1 MTEMENPA
9 PQALPLINMQMSRTE
24 QAMVINRLLVI
35 QQLSLTLQTQL
46 DQERLLRIM
55 LSGITAG
62 EALGF
67 NRALVFLLD
76 ETREYLE
83 GTLGVGPINEEECR
97 HVWRTIADRG
107 LTLSD
112 FIDEFDQLN
121 RYQTAELNIQTH
133 SIRWKIHEQDDIFT
147 RSLDE
152 KAWFHVTPDEH
163 LEQVP
168 PPVAE
173 LLEVQDMVITPLVV
187 TGNVLGLV
195 VADNK
200 FSGRPITQENIQLL
214 SIVANQTAA
223 ALAHIRLIN
232 ELERFQDHLAEK
244 VRETVAEKE
253 RAQEE
258 MVRRA
263 KLATVGEIAVTV
275 AHEIR
280 NPLTSVR
287 GFAQRLL
294 RRYGDP
300 ETVHT
305 YAGIIIEEVDR
316 LNSVL
321 GDVLDFARNV
331 DARIKPVNMN
341 DLVRR
346 TITLL
351 EERFGKANILCETEL
366 SPEVPTCYYDET
378 QLSQVLINL
387 MKNGA
392 QAMKEGGVILIR
404 TAISGDKILL
414 EVTDTGQGIEEK
426 NLRRIFEPFFTTKTK
441 GTGLGL
447 SLAKRVVEEHGGVIR
462 VQSEVG
468 KGTTFRIIL
477 PMRLEAPRMA
487 EVITSLDKARPLI
500 DPADPFH
507 TTGGRAIVE

>member
-1 MTEMENPA
+1 MENPA

-133 SIRWKIHEQDDIFT
+133 SIRWKIREQDDIFT

-152 KAWFHVTPDEH
+152 KAWFHVTPDQH

-487 EVITSLDKARPLI
+487 EVITSLDKARP
-500 DPADPFH
+500 
-507 TTGGRAIVE
+507 

>member
-1 MTEMENPA
+1 MTKLENPA
-9 PQALPLINMQMSRTE
+9 PQSLPLINTQMSRTE

-35 QQLSLTLQTQL
+35 HQLSLTLQTQL

-55 LSGITAG
+55 LSAITAG

-76 ETREYLE
+76 ETKEYLD
-83 GTLGVGPINEEECR
+83 GALGVGPINEEECR
-97 HVWRTIADRG
+97 HVWRTITEKG

-121 RYQTAELNIQTH
+121 RYQTAGLNLQTH
-133 SIRWKIHEQDDIFT
+133 SIRWKIREQDDIFT
-147 RSLDE
+147 RTLSE
-152 KAWFHVTPDEH
+152 KVCFHVTPENLMD
-163 LEQVP
+163 QVP

-173 LLEVQDMVITPLVV
+173 LLEVQEMVIAPLVV

-200 FSGRPITQENIQLL
+200 FSGRSITQENIQLL
-214 SIVANQTAA
+214 SIIANQTAA

-244 VRETVAEKE
+244 VREAVAERE

-258 MVRRA
+258 MIRRA
-263 KLATVGEIAVTV
+263 KLATVGEMAVTV

-280 NPLTSVR
+280 NPLTAVR

-300 ETVHT
+300 ETVHS

-321 GDVLDFARNV
+321 GDVLDFAKNV
-331 DARIKPVNMN
+331 DARIKSVNMN

-366 SPEVPTCYYDET
+366 SPDIPTCYYDET

-392 QAMKEGGVILIR
+392 QAMKEGGVILVR

-414 EVTDTGQGIEEK
+414 EVTDTGHGIDEK

-447 SLAKRVVEEHGGVIR
+447 SLAKRVVEEHGGTIR

-500 DPADPFH
+500 DPTDPFN
-507 TTGGRAIVE
+507 TAGGRAIVE

>member
-133 SIRWKIHEQDDIFT
+133 SIRWKIREQDDIFT

>member
-152 KAWFHVTPDEH
+152 KAWFHVTPDQH

>member
-133 SIRWKIHEQDDIFT
+133 SIRWKIREQDDIFT

-152 KAWFHVTPDEH
+152 KAWFHVTPDQH

>member
-1 MTEMENPA
+1 M
-9 PQALPLINMQMSRTE
+9 
-24 QAMVINRLLVI
+24 
-35 QQLSLTLQTQL
+35 
-46 DQERLLRIM
+46 
-55 LSGITAG
+55 
-62 EALGF
+62 
-67 NRALVFLLD
+67 
-76 ETREYLE
+76 
-83 GTLGVGPINEEECR
+83 
-97 HVWRTIADRG
+97 
-107 LTLSD
+107 
-112 FIDEFDQLN
+112 
-121 RYQTAELNIQTH
+121 
-133 SIRWKIHEQDDIFT
+133 
-147 RSLDE
+147 
-152 KAWFHVTPDEH
+152 
-163 LEQVP
+163 
-168 PPVAE
+168 
-173 LLEVQDMVITPLVV
+173 
-187 TGNVLGLV
+187 
-195 VADNK
+195 
-200 FSGRPITQENIQLL
+200 
-214 SIVANQTAA
+214 
-223 ALAHIRLIN
+223 
-232 ELERFQDHLAEK
+232 
-244 VRETVAEKE
+244 
-253 RAQEE
+253 
-258 MVRRA
+258 
-263 KLATVGEIAVTV
+263 
-275 AHEIR
+275 
-280 NPLTSVR
+280 R